1 MVVEIIKVKARLIFN
16 PSAGMRDESAEIQRA
31 IDELRTRG
39 WAVDTVQTAR
49 VGDATRLARA
59 SAAESYDALIAV
71 GGDGTVNEVANGL
84 VDSAT
89 ALGVLPSGTAN
100 VWAKEMG
107 LPLGDRVTAAR
118 RLADAEIRA
127 IDVGEV
133 RGPAI
138 EPRVFVLWC
147 GVGLDALI
155 TSDIEPQR
163 EMKRRLGALMFWL
176 VGIRDAWSYRGKR
189 ATLTVGDQR
198 LRRRVILAL
207 AANAQLYGGI
217 VRIAPDARVDDGLI
231 DLVVFKG
238 TGFWA
243 TAWHIVRVLLGA
255 HVRDPQVEIYRVPSV
270 AISGKNLPVHVDA
283 EPIGFAPVEIRVRPR
298 ALRVLVPKTANRG
311 LFVSP

>member
-1 MVVEIIKVKARLIFN
+1 MRARLIFN
-16 PSAGMRDESAEIQRA
+16 PSAGMRDEHAEIQRA
-31 IDELRTRG
+31 ADVLNACG
-39 WAVDTVQTAR
+39 WSVEIVETKH

-59 SAAESYDALIAV
+59 AAGQNLDALIAA

-84 VDSAT
+84 VDTPT

-107 LPLGDRVTAAR
+107 LPLGDLVTAAR
-118 RLADAEIRA
+118 RLADADVRP

-138 EPRVFVLWC
+138 EPRIFVLWS

-176 VGIRDAWSYRGKR
+176 VGVRDAWSYHGKR
-189 ATLTVGDQR
+189 ATLIVGDKR
-198 LRRRVILAL
+198 LNRRVILAL

-217 VRIAPDARVDDGLI
+217 VRIAPTAQVDDGLL
-231 DLVVFKG
+231 DFVVFKG

-243 TAWHIVRVLLGA
+243 TAWHLVRVFLGA
-255 HVRDPQVEIYRVPSV
+255 HVRDPQVEIYRAPYIAV
-270 AISGKNLPVHVDA
+270 SGKNLRVHVDA
-283 EPIGFAPVEIRVRPR
+283 EPIGLAPVEIRVRPR
-298 ALRVLVPKTANRG
+298 ALRVLVPKTANRR
-311 LFVSP
+311 LFKET

>member
-1 MVVEIIKVKARLIFN
+1 MRARLIFN

-31 IDELRTRG
+31 VQVLRQCS
-39 WAVDTVQTAR
+39 WSVEIIQTAR
-49 VGDATRLARA
+49 GGDATRLARE
-59 SAAESYDALIAV
+59 AATEKLDVLIAV

-84 VDSAT
+84 VGSAT

-107 LPLGDRVTAAR
+107 LPLSDLEAAAR
-118 RLADAEIRA
+118 RLTDAEIRA

-133 RGPAI
+133 RGPTI
-138 EPRVFVLWC
+138 EPRVFVLWS

-189 ATLTVGDQR
+189 ATLIVGDKR
-198 LRRRVILAL
+198 VRRRIILAL
-207 AANAQLYGGI
+207 AANTQLYGGI
-217 VRIAPDARVDDGLI
+217 VRIAPNARVDDGLL
-231 DLVVFKG
+231 DFVVFKG

-243 TAWHIVRVLLGA
+243 TAWHLIRVFFGA
-255 HVRDPQVEIYRVPSV
+255 HLRDPQVEIYSVPSV
-270 AISGKNLPVHVDA
+270 AVDGKNLRVHVDA
-283 EPIGFAPVEIRVRPR
+283 EPIGFAPVEVCVRPR
-298 ALRVLVPKTANRG
+298 ALRVLVPKTANRN
-311 LFVSP
+311 LFVQT

>member
-1 MVVEIIKVKARLIFN
+1 VRARLIFN
-16 PSAGMRDESAEIQRA
+16 SSAGMRDESAQVHRA
-31 IDELRTRG
+31 VEVLRQRG
-39 WAVDTVQTAR
+39 WSVEIAQTTRA
-49 VGDATRLARA
+49 GDAMRFARDA
-59 SAAESYDALIAV
+59 AAEKLDVLIAV

-84 VDSAT
+84 VDSAA

-107 LPLGDRVTAAR
+107 LPLGDLETAAR
-118 RLADAEIRA
+118 RLADAEIRS

-133 RGPAI
+133 RGPTI
-138 EPRVFVLWC
+138 EPRVFVLWS

-189 ATLTVGDQR
+189 ATLIAGDKR
-198 LRRRVILAL
+198 MRRRIILAL

-217 VRIAPDARVDDGLI
+217 VRIAPNARVDDGKLDLI
-231 DLVVFKG
+231 VLKG

-243 TAWHIVRVLLGA
+243 TAWHLIRVFFGA
-255 HVRDPQVEIYRVPSV
+255 HLRDPQVEIYSVPSITV
-270 AISGKNLPVHVDA
+270 EGKNLRVHVDA

-298 ALRVLVPKTANRG
+298 ALRVLVPRTANQS
-311 LFVSP
+311 LFVTGSG